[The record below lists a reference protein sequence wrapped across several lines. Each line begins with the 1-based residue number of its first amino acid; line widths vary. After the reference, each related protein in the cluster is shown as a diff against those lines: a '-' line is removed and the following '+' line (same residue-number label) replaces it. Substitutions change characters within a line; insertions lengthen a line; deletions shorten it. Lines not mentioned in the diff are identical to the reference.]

1 MLAMTEKISE
11 IAERLKG
18 LREALDMSA
27 EAVAAKLGMDTAEYL
42 AHEQGQRDFS
52 FSFLYSAAKVFRV
65 NIEDLLTGRSPTL
78 SAFSIVRAGRGLR
91 MERRKGFHYQN
102 MAYHFK
108 NRAAEPFIVEASYEP
123 ESVNTPLPMNTHEGQ
138 EFDLILSGSL
148 RMRIDGHDFT
158 LNEGD
163 AVYYDSGHPHGMA
176 AATEYGCRF
185 LAVVLQK

>member
-1 MLAMTEKISE
+1 MTEKITE
-11 IAERLKG
+11 IAERLRG

-27 EAVAAKLGMDTAEYL
+27 EAVAAKLGIDAQEYL

-52 FSFLYSAAKVFRV
+52 FTFLYNASKVFRV

-78 SAFSIVRAGRGLR
+78 TSFSIVRRGKGLR
-91 MERRKGFHYQN
+91 MERRHGFKYQN

-108 NRAAEPFIVEASYEP
+108 NRVAEPFIVEAGYDAASE
-123 ESVNTPLPMNTHEGQ
+123 NAPLHMNTHEGQ
-138 EFDLILSGSL
+138 EFNLILKGSL
-148 RMRIDGHDFT
+148 KMNIDGHEFV

-163 AVYYDSGHPHGMA
+163 AVYYDSAHSHGMVA
-176 AATEYGCRF
+176 AGGKACEF